1 MHRHT
6 SNLLAGL
13 LVLCS
18 SLTAN
23 AAESSQVRP
32 DQETLSELPTADWLT
47 NGRDLLSPPA
57 ESSPS
62 PPKRKRARA
71 KEKTTN

>member
-32 DQETLSELPTADWLT
+32 YQETLSELPTADWLT
-47 NGRDLLSPPA
+47 NGRDLL
-57 ESSPS
+57 
-62 PPKRKRARA
+62 RLGQ
-71 KEKTTN
+71 